1 MKKYSIYKFVS
12 VLLVAFSAT
21 SCLPDPIDID
31 IAPAPV
37 KLVIT
42 SQIVPGQTMIV
53 GLTRSFSALSD
64 GANQDTIS
72 SNFTDSILVEN
83 ALVTV
88 DHPGGTDTLF
98 MIAPG
103 IYASVT
109 VLLNNYGSYTLHAF
123 DPATNLRITAT
134 TQLMPTIIPDSVTP
148 YFVYQPDDTNLFVHY
163 EMTDFPSEENF
174 YVVNFYRKNSDSSSS
189 FDPNTYFQQGQN
201 QLNGFDL
208 ITETDF
214 DQSGRLVRN
223 RELEG
228 IGYNDTIAVT
238 ISHITKGYYEFL
250 TAYKRSGSLINQL
263 TGEPINFPT
272 NVQGGYGYFN
282 AHFPS
287 VRIFELV
294 DYH

>member
-1 MKKYSIYKFVS
+1 MKKYTAYIFAAI
-12 VLLVAFSAT
+12 LALAFST
-21 SCLPDPIDID
+21 PSCRPEPIDIGV
-31 IAPAPV
+31 APAPV
-37 KLVIT
+37 KLVAT
-42 SQIVPGQTMIV
+42 SQIIPGQVMIV
-53 GLTRSFSALSD
+53 GLTRSFSALSE
-64 GANQDTIS
+64 GANQDTIAS
-72 SNFTDSILVEN
+72 SFTDSILVEN
-83 ALVTV
+83 AIVTV

-103 IYASVT
+103 IYVSVT
-109 VLLNNYGSYTLHAF
+109 VLLSNYGSYTLRAF
-123 DPATNLRITAT
+123 DPATNLSITAV

-148 YFVYQPDDTNLFVHY
+148 YFEYQPGDTNLFVYY
-163 EMTDFPSEENF
+163 EMTDFPAEENF
-174 YVVNFYRKNSDSSSS
+174 YVVNYYRKNSDTSSS

-208 ITETDF
+208 ITEADF
-214 DQSGRLVRN
+214 DQNGRLSRN